1 MVWDASA
8 DRADNAHRRLVNL
21 LASRMKEANAIPRNN
36 QLIDIATRY
45 DDKDF
50 IFEVKSITATNA
62 KSQIRRGI
70 SQLYEYRYLQNL
82 ADAHLVLVIETP
94 PPAAYEWMIE
104 YLESDR
110 NINVVWDGDDKLYG
124 RKKTVQS
131 LDFLRLQQ

>member
-1 MVWDASA
+1 
-8 DRADNAHRRLVNL
+8 
-21 LASRMKEANAIPRNN
+21 MKQANAIPRNN

-50 IFEVKSITATNA
+50 IFEVKSITSTNA

-82 ADAHLVLVIETP
+82 ADAHLVLVIETLP
-94 PPAAYEWMIE
+94 PPDYEWMIE

-124 RKKTVQS
+124 RKKTIQS
-131 LDFLRLQQ
+131 LEFLGLQ